1 MSYSSAPSIPNT
13 AVISAAR
20 SWLSAELRALAPVA
34 LGALVF
40 AAAVFAVAIVA
51 GGHFGVAVTTLT
63 RDPVAELQ
71 GAPYTGIVS
80 NLGVLLWAGAA
91 TLCLFA
97 ASQLRSGSEARR
109 FFLFGGALTA
119 ALLVDDL
126 FLLHEVVGPL
136 YLGVPEKAVY
146 LGIGLLTLGF
156 LYACR
161 SVILRTEPLL
171 VMAALGLF
179 GLSVVVDQILPLSV
193 STGLVVEDGAK
204 LAGITLWLAYFTRA
218 ARRALPG
225 APA

>member
-1 MSYSSAPSIPNT
+1 MSYSSAPFLPSRAP
-13 AVISAAR
+13 ASAAR
-20 SWLSAELRALAPVA
+20 ARLWAEFRTLAPVA
-34 LGALVF
+34 VGALVF
-40 AAAVFAVAIVA
+40 AAAIFAVAIA
-51 GGHFGVAVTTLT
+51 GGAYFGVPITTLT

-91 TLCLFA
+91 TLCFFA
-97 ASQLRSGSEARR
+97 ASLLRPGSEARR

-126 FLLHEVVGPL
+126 FLLHEAVAPI
-136 YLGVPEKAVY
+136 YLGVPEKAVH
-146 LGIGLLTLGF
+146 LGNGLLTLGF

-161 SVILRTEPLL
+161 GVIMRTEPLL
-171 VMAALGLF
+171 VMMALGLF
-179 GLSVVVDQILPLSV
+179 GLSVVVDQLLPLSV
-193 STGLVVEDGAK
+193 STALVVEDGAK
-204 LAGITLWLAYFTRA
+204 LAGITVWLAYFARA